1 MVLLHLI
8 SKKIK
13 SNRQTHM
20 IFVKNYRPTRYE
32 NWQITGLLNH
42 LHTRGT
48 IIYCLFRSGDY
59 LLLGVALIFFFFFFL
74 SLLLLFF
81 FLFSSSYQLVPK
93 KDPDILFKI
102 FFVWFGLMDI
112 MTDGYMMT
120 RTVKFLESPKSAKFD
135 SQVIILYENG

>member
-59 LLLGVALIFFFFFFL
+59 LLLGVALIFFFFFF
-74 SLLLLFF
+74 FHF
-81 FLFSSSYQLVPK
+81 CFFSSSFSLRRTSWYQRKIPIFYSKYFLCGL
-93 KDPDILFKI
+93 DWWIL
-102 FFVWFGLMDI
+102 WLMDI
-112 MTDGYMMT
+112 WW
-120 RTVKFLESPKSAKFD
+120 LERSSSLKAQKAQNSTAR
-135 SQVIILYENG
+135 S